1 MARFESIDAF
11 VAAIPAMAARS
22 RDLLRG
28 HDGLFRLDTRQGRTF
43 FMRLSDGEMTLPEN
57 PPDTTDCRVTADEAD
72 LLRIVNIA
80 IALENTDLLD
90 SINDALATLDEE
102 GVLDAIVSKYIGA
115 AE

>member
-57 PPDTTDCRVTADEAD
+57 PPDNTDCRVTADEAD
-72 LLRIVNIA
+72 LLRIVNGSLSPVT
-80 IALENTDLLD
+80 ALLFGKVRVSGDKSKLL
-90 SINDALATLDEE
+90 ALAKLM
-102 GVLDAIVSKYIGA
+102 K
-115 AE
+115 